1 MLFSQLRI
9 ELASPVSSGKPTGAQ
24 GVIERSPSEW
34 TSRPGRKATSTTGI
48 IYRDDGSWMRV
59 QMIDLSY
66 DGCHLLTEE
75 RLNVGETLKLVIP
88 SMQHLTAQ
96 VRWVKENE
104 AGVRL
109 LHNASAAE
117 VSRARLGF

>member
-1 MLFSQLRI
+1 M
-9 ELASPVSSGKPTGAQ
+9 
-24 GVIERSPSEW
+24 IERPQSEW
-34 TSRPGRKATSTTGI
+34 TSRPDRKATSTTGM

-66 DGCHLLTEE
+66 DGCHLLTED

-88 SMQHLTAQ
+88 FMQHLTAQ
-96 VRWVKENE
+96 VRWVKDNE
-104 AGVRL
+104 AGARL

-117 VSRARLGF
+117 VRRARLGF